1 MNSVGCRDSL
11 STYKIVKL
19 CPHNVNEW
27 NEAVARKGCNKM
39 THQCSSFEYH
49 CVINP
54 WGNETVEV
62 CAPRVLI
69 VGKNASTYY

>member
-1 MNSVGCRDSL
+1 MNAVRCIETL
-11 STYKIVKL
+11 ATYNIVKS
-19 CPHNVNEW
+19 CPHNVKEW
-27 NEAVARKGCNKM
+27 NEAVARKGCKKM

-49 CVINP
+49 CVING